1 VVLEA
6 FTLVVFV
13 VFVVFTVVRDVPL
26 LFTFVST
33 VVEGV
38 VVFTVVETRVGVPSF
53 TIVEEVRL
61 VFEFVFV
68 VVFVW
73 FTLVDDVV

>member
-1 VVLEA
+1 VVLGVA
-6 FTLVVFV
+6 TLVDFV
-13 VFVVFTVVRDVPL
+13 VLVVFTVVRVVPL

-61 VFEFVFV
+61 VLEFVFV

>member
-1 VVLEA
+1 VVLGVA
-6 FTLVVFV
+6 TLVDFV
-13 VFVVFTVVRDVPL
+13 VLVVFTVVRVVPL

-53 TIVEEVRL
+53 TVVEEVRL
-61 VFEFVFV
+61 VFEFVLVDV
-68 VVFVW
+68 VVW
-73 FTLVDDVV
+73 LVLVGVVV

>member
-1 VVLEA
+1 VVLGVA
-6 FTLVVFV
+6 TLVDFV
-13 VFVVFTVVRDVPL
+13 VLVVFTVVRVVPL

-53 TIVEEVRL
+53 TNVEEVRL

>member
-38 VVFTVVETRVGVPSF
+38 VGFTVVETRVGVPSF

-61 VFEFVFV
+61 VLEFVFV